1 MFDLRISD
9 GEGDMQFLGVLVIAV
24 IWSWYVYG
32 AVPKRKHLKDPSDM
46 LVLLPWN
53 MFDREKWTDEGV
65 RFHKRVVLSSILT
78 SALLSGAFLY
88 LDWRY

>member
-9 GEGDMQFLGVLVIAV
+9 REGGQQFFGIVVIAV

-32 AVPKRKHLKDPSDM
+32 LVPKREHLKDPSDM
-46 LVLLPWN
+46 LVLQPWN

-78 SALLSGAFLY
+78 SVLLSGAFLY